1 MESLL
6 NSHISPKA
14 KEIVKSF
21 VALHEQKLWHQLTV
35 KLNEFYELKETIPLQ
50 MNLFRDFIS
59 KFSDK
64 IAPLS
69 LAMFASKS
77 SMTLSPQEGIEFL
90 SKFIKTDQE
99 ANAYLNIR
107 IGHYYLLLGQLDRV
121 NQLSCA
127 TEKMLNEKS
136 MDASIHAGYYRLMAD
151 YFKAKNSYPQYYH
164 NALLYLSSIP
174 LESLPL
180 EEKQERAYELAIS
193 ALLGEG
199 LYNFGKLLMHPVLDS
214 LVGTEYDW
222 LRNFLFQLNN
232 GDMDGFDK
240 TLKTKEFHKQSL
252 LMSAQNFLRQKLC
265 LMTLV
270 EMIFKRSKE
279 SRGHV
284 SFSDVANETRIPLE
298 EVEHLVMK
306 AQSLGLVKG
315 YIDQVDSMI
324 LITWVQPRILD
335 KAQISSLKDRISDWS
350 VKVQGN
356 VKQLE
361 ADGYAD
367 VFVQ

>member
-1 MESLL
+1 MDPLL
-6 NSHISPKA
+6 NSSLSVKA
-14 KEIVKSF
+14 KDIVKCF
-21 VALHEQKLWHQLTV
+21 PALHEQKLWHQLTL
-35 KLNEFYELKETIPLQ
+35 KLNEFFQLKETIPFQ
-50 MNLFRDFIS
+50 MNLFNDFIS

-69 LAMFASKS
+69 LAVFASMS
-77 SMTLSPQEGIEFL
+77 SVTLPPQDGIAFL
-90 SKFIKTDQE
+90 SKFIKEDQE
-99 ANAYLNIR
+99 ANAYLNIK
-107 IGHYYLLLGQLDRV
+107 IGHYHLLLGQLDQV
-121 NQLSCA
+121 KDLSTK

-164 NALLYLSSIP
+164 NALLYLSSVP

-199 LYNFGKLLMHPVLDS
+199 LYNFGKLLLHPVLDS
-214 LVGTEYDW
+214 LAGTEYDW

-240 TLKTKEFHKQSL
+240 TLKSKEFHKQNL
-252 LMSAQNFLRQKLC
+252 LVSAQNFLRQKLC

-270 EMIFKRSKE
+270 EIIFKRSKE
-279 SRGHV
+279 SRGHM
-284 SFSDVANETRIPLE
+284 SFSEIASETRIPLD

-324 LITWVQPRILD
+324 LVI
-335 KAQISSLKDRISDWS
+335 
-350 VKVQGN
+350 
-356 VKQLE
+356 
-361 ADGYAD
+361 
-367 VFVQ
+367 